1 MNRFGAICVSTDGF
15 LLIDKPRQWTS
26 HDVVAKIRSLARLKK
41 VGHAGTL
48 DPMATGLL
56 VLGLGKATRLLRFV
70 QSFPKEYVATARF
83 GVGTDSLDADGEV
96 TERISMSVTA
106 GDLAASLAKFR
117 GSIRQTPPMKSAVR
131 VGGRR
136 LYEIARE
143 GDEVERPSRE
153 VEIHELELI
162 DFVPGEFPE
171 VGLRVVCSSGTYI
184 RTLADDIARTLGGPG
199 HLTALRRT
207 RNGSLDLADATS
219 IDQLAEDPDSLWQ
232 RVLSPAAGLSD
243 LGAVMI
249 DDALAERVAHGA
261 VLDPTEVAIADTTAL
276 VDGAGRLLAVYR
288 QDGDRLKPEVVL
300 S

>member
-15 LLIDKPRQWTS
+15 LLIDKPGQWTS
-26 HDVVAKIRSLARLKK
+26 HDVVAKIRNLARLKK

-70 QSFPKEYVATARF
+70 QSFTKEYVATARF

-106 GDLAASLAKFR
+106 DDVATSLTKFR
-117 GSIRQTPPMKSAVR
+117 GPIRQTPPMKSAVR

-143 GDEVERPSRE
+143 GGEVERPSRE
-153 VEIHELELI
+153 VEIYELELI

-207 RNGSLDLADATS
+207 RNGSLDVADAIS

-232 RVLSPAAGLSD
+232 RMLTPAAGLAD

-261 VLDPTEVAIADTTAL
+261 VLDPTEVAIADTMAF

>member
-15 LLIDKPRQWTS
+15 LLIDKPGQWTS
-26 HDVVAKIRSLARLKK
+26 HDVVAKIRNLARLKK

-70 QSFPKEYVATARF
+70 QSFPKEYVATARL
-83 GVGTDSLDADGEV
+83 GIGTDSLDADGEV
-96 TERISMSVTA
+96 TKRTPMSVTA
-106 GDLAASLAKFR
+106 DDVAASLTRFR

-143 GDEVERPSRE
+143 GSEVERPTRE
-153 VEIHELELI
+153 IEIYELELI

-171 VGLRVVCSSGTYI
+171 VGLRVVCSSGTYV

-207 RNGSLDLADATS
+207 RNGSLDVADATS

-232 RVLSPAAGLSD
+232 RVLTPAAGLAD
-243 LGAVMI
+243 LGAVTI

-261 VLDPTEVAIADTTAL
+261 VLDPTEVAIADTKAL

>member
-15 LLIDKPRQWTS
+15 LLIDKPGQWTS
-26 HDVVAKIRSLARLKK
+26 HDVVAKIRNLARLKK

-70 QSFPKEYVATARF
+70 QSFAKEYVATARF

-96 TERISMSVTA
+96 AERTSMSVTA
-106 GDLAASLAKFR
+106 DDVAASLTKFR

-143 GDEVERPSRE
+143 GGEVERPSRE
-153 VEIHELELI
+153 VEIYELELI

-171 VGLRVVCSSGTYI
+171 VGLRVVCSSGTYV

-207 RNGSLDLADATS
+207 RNGSLDVADATS
-219 IDQLAEDPDSLWQ
+219 IDQLTEDPDSLWQ
-232 RVLSPAAGLSD
+232 RVLSPAAGLAD

-261 VLDPTEVAIADTTAL
+261 VLDPTEVAIADTMAL